1 MAGDGLP
8 FDWVTLVPRLV
19 HPLKVAIIEALL
31 WIDAPMSASELN
43 RVFAGRFGVN
53 LVSYHVKSLAEVGVV
68 VKVRDRQ
75 VRGVLE
81 TFYFFPAQQ

>member
-1 MAGDGLP
+1 MEGDGLP

-31 WIDAPMSASELN
+31 WVDAPMSASELS
-43 RVFAGRFGVN
+43 RVFTGRFGVN
-53 LVSYHVKSLAEVGVV
+53 LVSYHVKTLAQVGVLA
-68 VKVRDRQ
+68 KAGQRP
-75 VRGVLE
+75 VRGALE